1 MTLTKKQKADMTIKV
16 IKPDPN
22 FTTLVVR
29 IPIKLSIL
37 IDHHLLNMK
46 DEGVTDL
53 TKSKYVSWCIEAG
66 HKALSVKP

>member
-29 IPIKLSIL
+29 IPNELSRAIDHKL
-37 IDHHLLNMK
+37 IDQK
-46 DEGVTDL
+46 SDGVNL
-53 TKSKYVSWCIEAG
+53 TKSEYVTRCIEAG
-66 HKALSVKP
+66 HKALTF